1 MKCDYLPP
9 IKHRCDEHTV
19 IRSLDRI
26 TCHQIFRYSIKQL
39 GLLRKY
45 TSDLDFKVR
54 VKKLAALA
62 FVPLLDI
69 IPAYESLSTT
79 FLPDELPIFHYFES
93 MWIGLTVG
101 GRRMAPAFPH
111 VMWNV
116 HDRYTDGASRTTN
129 ALEAF
134 HHSFN
139 SLISCQHPS
148 IWTLLTSLEKQQAL
162 TTNTINE
169 ITRGTSFVHSAKERK
184 RNERI
189 QTLVSGY
196 TLPQADRMLRGIAYN
211 YM

>member
-1 MKCDYLPP
+1 M
-9 IKHRCDEHTV
+9 
-19 IRSLDRI
+19 
-26 TCHQIFRYSIKQL
+26 
-39 GLLRKY
+39 
-45 TSDLDFKVR
+45 
-54 VKKLAALA
+54 KKLAALA
-62 FVPLLDI
+62 FVPLSDI

-79 FLPDELPIFHYFES
+79 FLPDELPILHYFES
-93 MWIGLTVG
+93 TWIGLTVG

-169 ITRGTSFVHSAKERK
+169 ITRGTSLDHSAKDRK

>member
-1 MKCDYLPP
+1 MSSD
-9 IKHRCDEHTV
+9 I
-19 IRSLDRI
+19 I
-26 TCHQIFRYSIKQL
+26 QIFHKAARSPSEVHL
-39 GLLRKY
+39 RPGLQSSSEETCSPRICTSLRHHP
-45 TSDLDFKVR
+45 SLR
-54 VKKLAALA
+54 I
-62 FVPLLDI
+62 PLHDA
-69 IPAYESLSTT
+69 P
-79 FLPDELPIFHYFES
+79 PDELPILHYFES
-93 MWIGLTVG
+93 TWIGLTVG